1 MRGYSLRSSYP
12 LARSSQA
19 RRRLVLLYKHYATAA
34 EPVEP
39 EELEEDDVS
48 VSPSVWE
55 REEAKPRQPIV
66 EERRTP
72 APPVPPSRAE
82 REWDLVDSQAF
93 IDEIFRDS
101 EARNDALK
109 TGQVSDSVLDDDED
123 EAAGMGTEESLLSHA
138 MGNESVVF
146 SGQDEESRILSMEDL
161 KEFPAEELPGSQA
174 AADRKPHYPSWYV
187 PNFKTVKRLLDSEKP
202 VTWMFAGES
211 SASAADLAQGRRS
224 FTDHFS
230 ERIRTELGRML
241 DVVIN
246 TGNTGETA
254 KSLLKNLEWRV
265 LRFHPEVVSILLGR
279 KDAER
284 GPEGREEFQ
293 GCLEQIVQVV
303 RDAGAILVLHT
314 PNRIDATKATQL
326 VDLRSYVHI
335 TRNIA
340 KAFNIPLVDHWADWK
355 QQKPDAEGLKT
366 WLAADGVLPGVYGH
380 REMAKLIF
388 QRFEIFDPNSPICSA
403 RVP

>member
-1 MRGYSLRSSYP
+1 MRSYSLRSSYP

-19 RRRLVLLYKHYATAA
+19 RRRLVMLYKQYQTPQ
-34 EPVEP
+34 EPVET
-39 EELEEDDVS
+39 EELED
-48 VSPSVWE
+48 
-55 REEAKPRQPIV
+55 EEASLPPSIWEAEEVQPSSPMLEEYRQP
-66 EERRTP
+66 P
-72 APPVPPSRAE
+72 AAPAQEE

-93 IDEIFRDS
+93 LDEIFRGS
-101 EARNDALK
+101 EARNEALK

-123 EAAGMGTEESLLSHA
+123 EAAGADGEREESILSNQL
-138 MGNESVVF
+138 GNESLIF
-146 SGQDEESRILSMEDL
+146 SGQEEESRILSMADVEEL
-161 KEFPAEELPGSQA
+161 PAEELPGSSA
-174 AADRKPHYPSWYV
+174 PSDRKPHFPSWYV
-187 PNFKTVKRLLDSEKP
+187 PNFKTVKRLLDGEKP

-241 DVVIN
+241 DVIIN

-284 GPEGREEFQ
+284 GPEGREDFQ
-293 GCLEQIVQVV
+293 GCLEQIVQIV
-303 RDAGAILVLHT
+303 REAGAVLVLHT
-314 PNRIDATKATQL
+314 PNRIDAKATHL
-326 VDLRSYVHI
+326 ADLRNYVRI
-335 TRNIA
+335 IRSVA
-340 KAFNIPLVDHWADWK
+340 KAFNIPLVDHWEHWK
-355 QQKPDAEGLKT
+355 QQKPDAESLKT
-366 WLAADGVLPGVYGH
+366 WLAADGVLPGVYGQ

-388 QRFEIFDPNSPICSA
+388 QRFEIFDPESPICSA

>member
-1 MRGYSLRSSYP
+1 MRSYSLRSSYP

-19 RRRLVLLYKHYATAA
+19 RRRLVMLYKQYPMPA
-34 EPVEP
+34 EPAEP
-39 EELEEDDVS
+39 EESDSIEVS
-48 VSPSVWE
+48 APPSVWE
-55 REEAKPRQPIV
+55 RRNPSSPRHARKTSGDPLPNSSPANGPEEDLA
-66 EERRTP
+66 E
-72 APPVPPSRAE
+72 SRAF
-82 REWDLVDSQAF
+82 L
-93 IDEIFRDS
+93 DEIFKGS
-101 EARNDALK
+101 EARNAALK
-109 TGQVSDSVLDDDED
+109 SGQVSDSALDDDED
-123 EAAGMGTEESLLSHA
+123 EAASQHADSLLSQQL
-138 MGNESVVF
+138 GNESIIF
-146 SGQDEESRILSMEDL
+146 SGQEEESRILSMEDL
-161 KEFPAEELPGSQA
+161 RESPAEELPGSQGA
-174 AADRKPHYPSWYV
+174 EDRKPHYPSWYV
-187 PNFKTVKRLLDSEKP
+187 PNFKTVKRLLDGDKP

-241 DVVIN
+241 DVIIN

-284 GPEGREEFQ
+284 GPAGREEFQ
-293 GCLEQIVQVV
+293 NCLEQIVQVV

-314 PNRIDATKATQL
+314 PNRIDRAKADYL
-326 VDLRSYVHI
+326 ADLRNYV
-335 TRNIA
+335 RVLRDVA
-340 KAFNIPLVDHWADWK
+340 KAYNIPLVDHWEHWK
-355 QQKPDAEGLKT
+355 QQKPGAESLKT
-366 WLAADGVLPGVYGH
+366 WLAADGVLPGVYGQ

-388 QRFEIFDPNSPICSA
+388 QRFEIFDPQSPICSA

>member
-1 MRGYSLRSSYP
+1 M
-12 LARSSQA
+12 
-19 RRRLVLLYKHYATAA
+19 LYKQYQTPQ

-39 EELEEDDVS
+39 EDDEEAS
-48 VSPSVWE
+48 LPPSVWE
-55 REEAKPRQPIV
+55 PVDVEPPPRLEDERQKP
-66 EERRTP
+66 P
-72 APPVPPSRAE
+72 APLPPPQE
-82 REWDLVDSQAF
+82 KREWDLVESQAF
-93 IDEIFRDS
+93 LDEIFRDS
-101 EARNDALK
+101 EARNAALK
-109 TGQVSDSVLDDDED
+109 TGQVSDSVLDDEED
-123 EAAGMGTEESLLSHA
+123 EAAGTEADRDESILSNQL
-138 MGNESVVF
+138 GNESIIF
-146 SGQDEESRILSMEDL
+146 SGQEEESRILSMADVEEL
-161 KEFPAEELPGSQA
+161 PAEELPGSSA
-174 AADRKPHYPSWYV
+174 PADRKPHFPAWYV
-187 PNFKTVKRLLDSEKP
+187 PNFKTVKRLLDAEKP

-241 DVVIN
+241 DVIIN

-284 GPEGREEFQ
+284 GLEGREEFQ
-293 GCLEQIVQVV
+293 GSLEQIVQIV
-303 RDAGAILVLHT
+303 REAGAVLVLHT
-314 PNRIDATKATQL
+314 PNRIDAAKAVHL
-326 VDLRSYVHI
+326 ADLRNYVRI
-335 TRNIA
+335 IRSVA
-340 KAFNIPLVDHWADWK
+340 KAYNIPLVDHWEDWK
-355 QQKPDAEGLKT
+355 RQKPDAESLKT